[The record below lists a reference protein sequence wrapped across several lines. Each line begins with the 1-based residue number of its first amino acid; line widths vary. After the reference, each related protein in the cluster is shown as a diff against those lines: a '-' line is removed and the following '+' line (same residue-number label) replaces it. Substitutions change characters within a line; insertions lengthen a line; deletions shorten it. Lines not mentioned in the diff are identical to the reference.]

1 MPPPHGGHF
10 KDLQGLRF
18 IGGVGP
24 LADVWHLKGHYRAM
38 GNAELGGNL
47 CHSWGQFLKN
57 PSNTSTPPPSTLHP
71 SHQVIT
77 CQPVPDPRV
86 FPPGVSQHLRR
97 GPSTHDPAPETVR
110 GARAGRV
117 VSRVGQGAHLDLLR
131 PDEVHLIRVVQQF
144 KARAAFT

>member
-1 MPPPHGGHF
+1 
-10 KDLQGLRF
+10 
-18 IGGVGP
+18 
-24 LADVWHLKGHYRAM
+24 M

-131 PDEVHLIRVVQQF
+131 PDEVHLIRTGGEDGSDGDGDGGRVF
-144 KARAAFT
+144 KESPVAVEVE